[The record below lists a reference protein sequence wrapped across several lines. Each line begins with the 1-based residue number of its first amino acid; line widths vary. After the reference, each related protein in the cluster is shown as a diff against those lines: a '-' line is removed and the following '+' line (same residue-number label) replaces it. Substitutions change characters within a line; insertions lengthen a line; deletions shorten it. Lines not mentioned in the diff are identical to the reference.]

1 MIKNLKITHGILAVL
16 AVFIIL
22 LTLTGFLFYNGM
34 AKADKNFVAAEQL
47 TLQQQHLS
55 DAVKTLIK
63 TRVTINRVAI
73 RFLKNQ
79 QDPKSLAAMATLLEQ
94 AGQSAAAADADFT
107 AWQGLTQQEKQS
119 DAQATQ
125 VKAAYQ
131 QMRETM
137 LASITFLKQG
147 NYPAYGNLEAQAA
160 QDQLDSAYQAWRAL
174 NIQLMKATSEHNQ
187 RSLTDALWT
196 LLTIGLITVVVAA
209 AVWIGLQKLL
219 VGPLGRLTG
228 YMRAISGGDLTSA
241 IQQEGRNEM
250 GLLVQE
256 LQQMRD
262 ALVVTITSVDDATRS
277 IFTGAA
283 EISAGS
289 SDLSSRTEQQA
300 AALEQTAASMEQLT
314 STVKLN
320 ADNARQATTVSKE
333 ASTTAVQGG
342 ETVARVIA
350 NMDQI
355 SESSGQ
361 IAGIIAII
369 DSIAFQ
375 TNILALNAA
384 VEAARAGEQGRGF
397 AVVAGEVRSLAG
409 RSATAAQEIRGL
421 IDCSAERIRTGAGY
435 AAQAGSAMESI
446 VTSVS
451 RVTQLIEEI
460 AASSTEQTR
469 GIEQVCIAVS
479 EMDGVTQQNAALVE
493 ESASAAAS
501 LEEQASYLRK
511 TVAVFKT
518 GTLHAAFTAAPVA
531 KAIAAPQRQPVA
543 VADNDNWQSF

>member
-1 MIKNLKITHGILAVL
+1 MLKNLKITHGILAVL
-16 AVFIIL
+16 AIFITL
-22 LTLTGFLFYNGM
+22 LTLTGFLFYNGV

-79 QDPKSLAAMATLLEQ
+79 QDPKSLAAMAALLEQ
-94 AGQSAAAADADFT
+94 AQQSAERANADFS
-107 AWQGLTQQEKQS
+107 AWQAMPRRAGQGEAQS
-119 DAQATQ
+119 AQVET
-125 VKAAYQ
+125 AYR
-131 QMRETM
+131 QMRDTM
-137 LASITFLKQG
+137 LASVTFLKQG

-160 QDQLDSAYQAWRAL
+160 QDQLDSAYEAWRAV
-174 NIQLMKATSEHNQ
+174 NIQLMKDTSLHNQ
-187 RSLTDALWT
+187 RSLTDALWA
-196 LLTIGLITVVVAA
+196 LLTIGLITAVIGV

-219 VGPLGRLTG
+219 IGPLARLTG
-228 YMRAISGGDLTSA
+228 HMRAISAGDLTA
-241 IQQEGRNEM
+241 TIQPEGRNEM
-250 GLLVQE
+250 GLLTQE

-262 ALVVTITSVDDATRS
+262 ALVVTITSVDEATRS

-289 SDLSSRTEQQA
+289 TDLSSRTEQQA

-320 ADNARQATTVSKE
+320 ADNAQQATTVSKE
-333 ASTTAVQGG
+333 ASATAQKGG

-355 SESSGQ
+355 SESSSQ
-361 IAGIIAII
+361 IAGITAII

-409 RSATAAQEIRGL
+409 RSASAAQEIRGL
-421 IDCSAERIRTGAGY
+421 IERSAERIKTGAGH
-435 AAQAGSAMESI
+435 ASQAGVAMESI
-446 VTSVS
+446 VKSVS

-493 ESASAAAS
+493 ESATAAAS
-501 LEEQASYLRK
+501 LEDQASTLRQ
-511 TVAVFKT
+511 TVSVFKT
-518 GTLHAAFTAAPVA
+518 SSLRAAFSAAPVA
-531 KAIAAPQRQPVA
+531 KALVVPARQPVA
-543 VADNDNWQSF
+543 VTDNDNWQSF